1 MKLSFWKKVYNK
13 LCVGTI
19 LTTFDRIFWK
29 PYNIMNAKETIDYI
43 VKNQCSVARF
53 GDGEFSIATY
63 GCGLKFQREDAELQ
77 KELINVICSRDS
89 NLLLCLPYW
98 INMVQKS
105 EYQKLGCI
113 QQKGIKRN
121 LHDWMKH
128 FSRQCIYGDA
138 NISRITDTDDFKSRK
153 EQVEYTKKIW
163 NGRNIILVEGRKTRF
178 GIGNDL
184 LNNVKSISRILGPSE
199 SAFDYMS
206 ELIYACESEC
216 KKYQDPL
223 VLIALGPT
231 ATVMAWKLQ
240 QKGIQAIDIGHLDI
254 CYEVSLRNNLGKN
267 GIPVPRDHPVPGKYT
282 SEAIGGNEVIECL
295 DSDYLSQIVLQIPGI
310 WRA

>member
-128 FSRQCIYGDA
+128 FSRQRIYGDA

-184 LNNVKSISRILGPSE
+184 LNNVKSISS
-199 SAFDYMS
+199 Y
-206 ELIYACESEC
+206 
-216 KKYQDPL
+216 K
-223 VLIALGPT
+223 
-231 ATVMAWKLQ
+231 
-240 QKGIQAIDIGHLDI
+240 
-254 CYEVSLRNNLGKN
+254 
-267 GIPVPRDHPVPGKYT
+267 
-282 SEAIGGNEVIECL
+282 
-295 DSDYLSQIVLQIPGI
+295 
-310 WRA
+310 